1 MGKNDEA
8 CEIIS
13 MTQVL
18 HPNLKDEKLIEDMQT
33 LKSKVCIKQGR

>member
-1 MGKNDEA
+1 MGKKEEA

-18 HPNLKDEKLIEDMQT
+18 HPHLENEELIAERERLKRESCNINP
-33 LKSKVCIKQGR
+33 

>member
-1 MGKNDEA
+1 MMGKKEEA

-18 HPNLKDEKLIEDMQT
+18 HPNLENGELIAERER
-33 LKSKVCIKQGR
+33 LKRESCNIKP